1 MWKESNVRRSPRISG
16 LNLNACQGQQQMG
29 RVKVD
34 STKKSTAANANAN
47 ANANADA
54 NADANAAAAA
64 VAVAVAVG
72 PASRTRARKK
82 RKLKPLQDV
91 AAANTTFVSP
101 IAQESEDGDTNG
113 AEDGE
118 EQNLKYQPSNS
129 DQPSSVPSAPQMPE
143 KRVLELILNILQRKD
158 THEIF
163 AEPVDTKEVEDYYE
177 IIKEP
182 MDFGTMRAKLHEGMY
197 TSLDQFEHDVFL
209 ISGNA
214 MHFNSSGSIYFRQAR
229 IIHELSKRVFHAL
242 RTDPGNFE
250 LEFSETRR
258 RTGRR
263 PQIEPKGQISSSILK
278 PATKFRSNSM
288 TANVSSKTVSGATIL
303 RRRSQRNPEKP
314 SAASTL
320 TARDN
325 KMLLGATGGRRTS
338 FSEADRRS
346 TYSPRVSDNSLMSNL
361 LHSHNAR
368 ILNTFPFQLVN
379 QQDMGYRESLML
391 FVRDLGPTAQM
402 VAERKLHGCSAE
414 APNFQSSSSNC
425 WFQAPQCH
433 NPPAHAS
440 VQQRQAALDNN
451 SGSIMSQNLLEHH
464 LGNQTVP
471 GNSCGRT
478 ELCDSSKVGG
488 RMDIYAASVEVEPN
502 GVKNIP
508 HAFKEDICRSSAT
521 KNSGSEMV
529 EKSRNNMAISG
540 SNPPTAAAREL
551 NFSVAGLKDK
561 GSLSATMFS
570 DKSML
575 DNQAQS
581 LKSTSD
587 YSHSDLLCFSLRKN
601 HSSSSLWPLR
611 TTSMSTSPQTKGS
624 ISNPG
629 SQCLRRNDQ
638 ASTAQCQSHE
648 VNDSSRSSQD
658 LKSNQHLPLAP
669 PFTFDLSY
677 LKSRLGQITTPTRD
691 KSLLPT
697 GRSFL
702 DKTSYQKLDDH
713 QQSSLDSKH
722 TDLVLQL
729 LIISIDH
736 SSDKEELIKVGMKVN
751 SDKEAYDLYNK
762 YALRKGFSI
771 CIWNIRR
778 DTSNK
783 IRQREFVCSKQGFQL
798 DEDLCEVKK
807 VNNLETRTCCKVMI
821 RLTVNDGEW
830 VISHIYSYHNH
841 ELAKPEER
849 QFLKSSRKILSA
861 HGAVIRSM
869 VNAGIR
875 ASKSY
880 SYLAN
885 EIGVAEMIK
894 KFKLEDH
901 SWLRKLHSLKEK
913 WCPAFSLDTF
923 SANMKST
930 QRSESTDNVFH
941 DNEAKEVRLEEL
953 QDYYSSELSG
963 NNTQSGQLLRLSE
976 LMHARTEI
984 YSIVSLRV
992 SGTRI
997 VKEQLAHTVKLW
1009 EDDMETMS
1017 IFENSKKMDDHSNH
1031 NVLVNDKL
1039 VLNPAKIRTKGLTN
1053 GRIKSNLEKQKRKT
1067 TKGQKKNATT
1077 NGPSHPI
1084 ALQQFST
1091 FNPSIHNLSFSSIL
1105 QGIDRMPHLN
1115 QHGPSSSLPTVAFGQ
1130 WPHLIQVA
1138 KAFTESGNMWIYI
1151 LV

>member
-1 MWKESNVRRSPRISG
+1 MSSRRKVQMSMMWKESNVRRSPRISG
-16 LNLNACQGQQQMG
+16 LNLNECQGQQQMG

-34 STKKSTAANANAN
+34 STKKSTAANA
-47 ANANADA
+47 
-54 NADANAAAAA
+54 DANAAAA
-64 VAVAVAVG
+64 AVAVG

-197 TSLDQFEHDVFL
+197 TSLDQFE
-209 ISGNA
+209 
-214 MHFNSSGSIYFRQAR
+214 AR

-346 TYSPRVSDNSLMSNL
+346 TYSPRSLFLNDNDSTDLSSNN
-361 LHSHNAR
+361 HSKTLKH
-368 ILNTFPFQLVN
+368 VN

-729 LIISIDH
+729 
-736 SSDKEELIKVGMKVN
+736 
-751 SDKEAYDLYNK
+751 
-762 YALRKGFSI
+762 
-771 CIWNIRR
+771 
-778 DTSNK
+778 
-783 IRQREFVCSKQGFQL
+783 
-798 DEDLCEVKK
+798 
-807 VNNLETRTCCKVMI
+807 
-821 RLTVNDGEW
+821 
-830 VISHIYSYHNH
+830 
-841 ELAKPEER
+841 
-849 QFLKSSRKILSA
+849 
-861 HGAVIRSM
+861 
-869 VNAGIR
+869 
-875 ASKSY
+875 
-880 SYLAN
+880 
-885 EIGVAEMIK
+885 
-894 KFKLEDH
+894 
-901 SWLRKLHSLKEK
+901 
-913 WCPAFSLDTF
+913 
-923 SANMKST
+923 
-930 QRSESTDNVFH
+930 
-941 DNEAKEVRLEEL
+941 
-953 QDYYSSELSG
+953 
-963 NNTQSGQLLRLSE
+963 
-976 LMHARTEI
+976 
-984 YSIVSLRV
+984 
-992 SGTRI
+992 
-997 VKEQLAHTVKLW
+997 
-1009 EDDMETMS
+1009 
-1017 IFENSKKMDDHSNH
+1017 
-1031 NVLVNDKL
+1031 
-1039 VLNPAKIRTKGLTN
+1039 
-1053 GRIKSNLEKQKRKT
+1053 
-1067 TKGQKKNATT
+1067 
-1077 NGPSHPI
+1077 
-1084 ALQQFST
+1084 
-1091 FNPSIHNLSFSSIL
+1091 
-1105 QGIDRMPHLN
+1105 
-1115 QHGPSSSLPTVAFGQ
+1115 
-1130 WPHLIQVA
+1130 
-1138 KAFTESGNMWIYI
+1138 
-1151 LV
+1151 

>member
-1 MWKESNVRRSPRISG
+1 MSMMWKESNVRRSPRISG

-34 STKKSTAANANAN
+34 STKKSTAANAN

-101 IAQESEDGDTNG
+101 IAQEVCFFTPFTLSVNVHGKDTN
-113 AEDGE
+113 
-118 EQNLKYQPSNS
+118 
-129 DQPSSVPSAPQMPE
+129 
-143 KRVLELILNILQRKD
+143 
-158 THEIF
+158 EIF

-197 TSLDQFEHDVFL
+197 TSLEQFE
-209 ISGNA
+209 
-214 MHFNSSGSIYFRQAR
+214 AR

-250 LEFSETRR
+250 LEFLETRR

-263 PQIEPKGQISSSILK
+263 PQIEPKGQISSSSLK
-278 PATKFRSNSM
+278 PATNFRSNSM
-288 TANVSSKTVSGATIL
+288 TANVLSKTVSGATIL

-346 TYSPRVSDNSLMSNL
+346 TYSPRLLFLNDNDSTDLSSNS
-361 LHSHNAR
+361 HSKTLKH
-368 ILNTFPFQLVN
+368 VN

-391 FVRDLGPTAQM
+391 FVRDLGPTAQI

-433 NPPAHAS
+433 KPPAHAS

-488 RMDIYAASVEVEPN
+488 SMDIYAASVEVEPN
-502 GVKNIP
+502 GVKNVP
-508 HAFKEDICRSSAT
+508 HAFEGDICRSSAT
-521 KNSGSEMV
+521 KDSGSEMV
-529 EKSRNNMAISG
+529 EKSRNNMAMSG
-540 SNPPTAAAREL
+540 SNSPTAAAREL

-570 DKSML
+570 DKCML

-581 LKSTSD
+581 SKSTSD
-587 YSHSDLLCFSLRKN
+587 YSHSDLLCFSLRTN

-629 SQCLRRNDQ
+629 SQCLRRIDQ
-638 ASTAQCQSHE
+638 AITAQCQSHE
-648 VNDSSRSSQD
+648 VNDSSRSSPD

-677 LKSRLGQITTPTRD
+677 LKTRLGQITTPTRD

-729 LIISIDH
+729 
-736 SSDKEELIKVGMKVN
+736 
-751 SDKEAYDLYNK
+751 
-762 YALRKGFSI
+762 
-771 CIWNIRR
+771 
-778 DTSNK
+778 
-783 IRQREFVCSKQGFQL
+783 
-798 DEDLCEVKK
+798 
-807 VNNLETRTCCKVMI
+807 
-821 RLTVNDGEW
+821 
-830 VISHIYSYHNH
+830 
-841 ELAKPEER
+841 
-849 QFLKSSRKILSA
+849 
-861 HGAVIRSM
+861 
-869 VNAGIR
+869 
-875 ASKSY
+875 
-880 SYLAN
+880 
-885 EIGVAEMIK
+885 
-894 KFKLEDH
+894 
-901 SWLRKLHSLKEK
+901 
-913 WCPAFSLDTF
+913 
-923 SANMKST
+923 
-930 QRSESTDNVFH
+930 
-941 DNEAKEVRLEEL
+941 
-953 QDYYSSELSG
+953 
-963 NNTQSGQLLRLSE
+963 
-976 LMHARTEI
+976 
-984 YSIVSLRV
+984 
-992 SGTRI
+992 
-997 VKEQLAHTVKLW
+997 
-1009 EDDMETMS
+1009 
-1017 IFENSKKMDDHSNH
+1017 
-1031 NVLVNDKL
+1031 
-1039 VLNPAKIRTKGLTN
+1039 
-1053 GRIKSNLEKQKRKT
+1053 
-1067 TKGQKKNATT
+1067 
-1077 NGPSHPI
+1077 
-1084 ALQQFST
+1084 
-1091 FNPSIHNLSFSSIL
+1091 
-1105 QGIDRMPHLN
+1105 
-1115 QHGPSSSLPTVAFGQ
+1115 
-1130 WPHLIQVA
+1130 
-1138 KAFTESGNMWIYI
+1138 
-1151 LV
+1151 

>member
-1 MWKESNVRRSPRISG
+1 MSMMWKESNVRRSPRISG

-34 STKKSTAANANAN
+34 STKKSTAANAN

-101 IAQESEDGDTNG
+101 IAQEDYSCRTLEFS
-113 AEDGE
+113 
-118 EQNLKYQPSNS
+118 L

-143 KRVLELILNILQRKD
+143 KRVLELILDILQRKD
-158 THEIF
+158 TNEIF

-197 TSLDQFEHDVFL
+197 TSLEQFE
-209 ISGNA
+209 
-214 MHFNSSGSIYFRQAR
+214 AR

-250 LEFSETRR
+250 LEFLETRR

-263 PQIEPKGQISSSILK
+263 PQIEPKGQISSSSLK
-278 PATKFRSNSM
+278 PATNFRSNSM
-288 TANVSSKTVSGATIL
+288 TANVLSKTVSGATIL

-346 TYSPRVSDNSLMSNL
+346 TYSPRLLFLNDNDSTDLSSNS
-361 LHSHNAR
+361 HSKTLKH
-368 ILNTFPFQLVN
+368 VN

-391 FVRDLGPTAQM
+391 FVRDLGPTAQI

-433 NPPAHAS
+433 KPPAHAS

-488 RMDIYAASVEVEPN
+488 SMDIYAASVEVEPN
-502 GVKNIP
+502 GVKNVP
-508 HAFKEDICRSSAT
+508 HAFEGDICRSSAT
-521 KNSGSEMV
+521 KDSGSEMV
-529 EKSRNNMAISG
+529 EKSRNNMAMSG
-540 SNPPTAAAREL
+540 SNSPTAAAREL

-570 DKSML
+570 DKCML

-581 LKSTSD
+581 SKSTSD
-587 YSHSDLLCFSLRKN
+587 YSHSDLLCFSLRTN

-629 SQCLRRNDQ
+629 SQCLRRIDQ
-638 ASTAQCQSHE
+638 AITAQCQSHE
-648 VNDSSRSSQD
+648 VNDSSRSSPD

-677 LKSRLGQITTPTRD
+677 LKTRLGQITTPTRD

-729 LIISIDH
+729 
-736 SSDKEELIKVGMKVN
+736 
-751 SDKEAYDLYNK
+751 
-762 YALRKGFSI
+762 
-771 CIWNIRR
+771 
-778 DTSNK
+778 
-783 IRQREFVCSKQGFQL
+783 
-798 DEDLCEVKK
+798 
-807 VNNLETRTCCKVMI
+807 
-821 RLTVNDGEW
+821 
-830 VISHIYSYHNH
+830 
-841 ELAKPEER
+841 
-849 QFLKSSRKILSA
+849 
-861 HGAVIRSM
+861 
-869 VNAGIR
+869 
-875 ASKSY
+875 
-880 SYLAN
+880 
-885 EIGVAEMIK
+885 
-894 KFKLEDH
+894 
-901 SWLRKLHSLKEK
+901 
-913 WCPAFSLDTF
+913 
-923 SANMKST
+923 
-930 QRSESTDNVFH
+930 
-941 DNEAKEVRLEEL
+941 
-953 QDYYSSELSG
+953 
-963 NNTQSGQLLRLSE
+963 
-976 LMHARTEI
+976 
-984 YSIVSLRV
+984 
-992 SGTRI
+992 
-997 VKEQLAHTVKLW
+997 
-1009 EDDMETMS
+1009 
-1017 IFENSKKMDDHSNH
+1017 
-1031 NVLVNDKL
+1031 
-1039 VLNPAKIRTKGLTN
+1039 
-1053 GRIKSNLEKQKRKT
+1053 
-1067 TKGQKKNATT
+1067 
-1077 NGPSHPI
+1077 
-1084 ALQQFST
+1084 
-1091 FNPSIHNLSFSSIL
+1091 
-1105 QGIDRMPHLN
+1105 
-1115 QHGPSSSLPTVAFGQ
+1115 
-1130 WPHLIQVA
+1130 
-1138 KAFTESGNMWIYI
+1138 
-1151 LV
+1151 

>member
-1 MWKESNVRRSPRISG
+1 MSMMWKESNVRRSPRISG

-101 IAQESEDGDTNG
+101 IAQESEDGDSNG

-143 KRVLELILNILQRKD
+143 KRVLELILDILQRKD
-158 THEIF
+158 TNEIF

-197 TSLDQFEHDVFL
+197 TSLEQFEHDVFL

-214 MHFNSSGSIYFRQAR
+214 MHFNSSGTIYFRQAR

-250 LEFSETRR
+250 LEFLETRR

-263 PQIEPKGQISSSILK
+263 PQIEPKGQISSSSLK
-278 PATKFRSNSM
+278 PATNFRSNSM
-288 TANVSSKTVSGATIL
+288 TANVLSKTVSGATIL

-346 TYSPRVSDNSLMSNL
+346 TYSPRLLFLNDNDSTDLSSNS
-361 LHSHNAR
+361 HSKTLKH
-368 ILNTFPFQLVN
+368 VN

-391 FVRDLGPTAQM
+391 FVRDLGPTAQI

-433 NPPAHAS
+433 KPPAHAS

-488 RMDIYAASVEVEPN
+488 SMDIYAASVEVEPN
-502 GVKNIP
+502 GVKNVP
-508 HAFKEDICRSSAT
+508 HAFEGDICRSSAT
-521 KNSGSEMV
+521 KDSGSEMV
-529 EKSRNNMAISG
+529 EKSRNNMAMSG
-540 SNPPTAAAREL
+540 SNSPTAAAREL

-570 DKSML
+570 DKCML

-581 LKSTSD
+581 SKSTSD
-587 YSHSDLLCFSLRKN
+587 YSHSDLLCFSLRTN

-629 SQCLRRNDQ
+629 SQCLRRIDQ
-638 ASTAQCQSHE
+638 AITAQCQSHE
-648 VNDSSRSSQD
+648 VNDSSRSSPD

-677 LKSRLGQITTPTRD
+677 LKTRLGQITTPTRD

-729 LIISIDH
+729 
-736 SSDKEELIKVGMKVN
+736 
-751 SDKEAYDLYNK
+751 
-762 YALRKGFSI
+762 
-771 CIWNIRR
+771 
-778 DTSNK
+778 
-783 IRQREFVCSKQGFQL
+783 
-798 DEDLCEVKK
+798 
-807 VNNLETRTCCKVMI
+807 
-821 RLTVNDGEW
+821 
-830 VISHIYSYHNH
+830 
-841 ELAKPEER
+841 
-849 QFLKSSRKILSA
+849 
-861 HGAVIRSM
+861 
-869 VNAGIR
+869 
-875 ASKSY
+875 
-880 SYLAN
+880 
-885 EIGVAEMIK
+885 
-894 KFKLEDH
+894 
-901 SWLRKLHSLKEK
+901 
-913 WCPAFSLDTF
+913 
-923 SANMKST
+923 
-930 QRSESTDNVFH
+930 
-941 DNEAKEVRLEEL
+941 
-953 QDYYSSELSG
+953 
-963 NNTQSGQLLRLSE
+963 
-976 LMHARTEI
+976 
-984 YSIVSLRV
+984 
-992 SGTRI
+992 
-997 VKEQLAHTVKLW
+997 
-1009 EDDMETMS
+1009 
-1017 IFENSKKMDDHSNH
+1017 
-1031 NVLVNDKL
+1031 
-1039 VLNPAKIRTKGLTN
+1039 
-1053 GRIKSNLEKQKRKT
+1053 
-1067 TKGQKKNATT
+1067 
-1077 NGPSHPI
+1077 
-1084 ALQQFST
+1084 
-1091 FNPSIHNLSFSSIL
+1091 
-1105 QGIDRMPHLN
+1105 
-1115 QHGPSSSLPTVAFGQ
+1115 
-1130 WPHLIQVA
+1130 
-1138 KAFTESGNMWIYI
+1138 
-1151 LV
+1151 

>member
-1 MWKESNVRRSPRISG
+1 MSMMWKESNVRRSPRISG
-16 LNLNACQGQQQMG
+16 LNLNECQGQQQMG

-34 STKKSTAANANAN
+34 STKKSTAANA
-47 ANANADA
+47 
-54 NADANAAAAA
+54 DANAAAA
-64 VAVAVAVG
+64 AVAVG

-101 IAQESEDGDTNG
+101 IAQEVCFFTSFT
-113 AEDGE
+113 
-118 EQNLKYQPSNS
+118 L
-129 DQPSSVPSAPQMPE
+129 SVN
-143 KRVLELILNILQRKD
+143 VHGKD

-197 TSLDQFEHDVFL
+197 TSLDQFE
-209 ISGNA
+209 
-214 MHFNSSGSIYFRQAR
+214 AR

-346 TYSPRVSDNSLMSNL
+346 TYSPRSLFLNDNDSTDLSSNN
-361 LHSHNAR
+361 HSKTLKH
-368 ILNTFPFQLVN
+368 VN

-729 LIISIDH
+729 
-736 SSDKEELIKVGMKVN
+736 
-751 SDKEAYDLYNK
+751 
-762 YALRKGFSI
+762 
-771 CIWNIRR
+771 
-778 DTSNK
+778 
-783 IRQREFVCSKQGFQL
+783 
-798 DEDLCEVKK
+798 
-807 VNNLETRTCCKVMI
+807 
-821 RLTVNDGEW
+821 
-830 VISHIYSYHNH
+830 
-841 ELAKPEER
+841 
-849 QFLKSSRKILSA
+849 
-861 HGAVIRSM
+861 
-869 VNAGIR
+869 
-875 ASKSY
+875 
-880 SYLAN
+880 
-885 EIGVAEMIK
+885 
-894 KFKLEDH
+894 
-901 SWLRKLHSLKEK
+901 
-913 WCPAFSLDTF
+913 
-923 SANMKST
+923 
-930 QRSESTDNVFH
+930 
-941 DNEAKEVRLEEL
+941 
-953 QDYYSSELSG
+953 
-963 NNTQSGQLLRLSE
+963 
-976 LMHARTEI
+976 
-984 YSIVSLRV
+984 
-992 SGTRI
+992 
-997 VKEQLAHTVKLW
+997 
-1009 EDDMETMS
+1009 
-1017 IFENSKKMDDHSNH
+1017 
-1031 NVLVNDKL
+1031 
-1039 VLNPAKIRTKGLTN
+1039 
-1053 GRIKSNLEKQKRKT
+1053 
-1067 TKGQKKNATT
+1067 
-1077 NGPSHPI
+1077 
-1084 ALQQFST
+1084 
-1091 FNPSIHNLSFSSIL
+1091 
-1105 QGIDRMPHLN
+1105 
-1115 QHGPSSSLPTVAFGQ
+1115 
-1130 WPHLIQVA
+1130 
-1138 KAFTESGNMWIYI
+1138 
-1151 LV
+1151 

>member
-16 LNLNACQGQQQMG
+16 LNLNECQGQQQMG

-34 STKKSTAANANAN
+34 STKKSTAANA
-47 ANANADA
+47 
-54 NADANAAAAA
+54 DANAAAA
-64 VAVAVAVG
+64 AVAVG

-101 IAQESEDGDTNG
+101 IAQEVCFFTSFTLSVNVHG
-113 AEDGE
+113 
-118 EQNLKYQPSNS
+118 LKMAIRMARKMVKSKILNINR
-129 DQPSSVPSAPQMPE
+129 VIVMPE

-346 TYSPRVSDNSLMSNL
+346 TYSPRSLFLNDNDSTDLSSNN
-361 LHSHNAR
+361 HSKTLKH
-368 ILNTFPFQLVN
+368 VN

-648 VNDSSRSSQD
+648 VNDSS
-658 LKSNQHLPLAP
+658 
-669 PFTFDLSY
+669 
-677 LKSRLGQITTPTRD
+677 
-691 KSLLPT
+691 
-697 GRSFL
+697 
-702 DKTSYQKLDDH
+702 
-713 QQSSLDSKH
+713 
-722 TDLVLQL
+722 
-729 LIISIDH
+729 
-736 SSDKEELIKVGMKVN
+736 
-751 SDKEAYDLYNK
+751 
-762 YALRKGFSI
+762 
-771 CIWNIRR
+771 
-778 DTSNK
+778 
-783 IRQREFVCSKQGFQL
+783 
-798 DEDLCEVKK
+798 
-807 VNNLETRTCCKVMI
+807 
-821 RLTVNDGEW
+821 
-830 VISHIYSYHNH
+830 
-841 ELAKPEER
+841 
-849 QFLKSSRKILSA
+849 
-861 HGAVIRSM
+861 
-869 VNAGIR
+869 
-875 ASKSY
+875 
-880 SYLAN
+880 
-885 EIGVAEMIK
+885 
-894 KFKLEDH
+894 
-901 SWLRKLHSLKEK
+901 
-913 WCPAFSLDTF
+913 
-923 SANMKST
+923 
-930 QRSESTDNVFH
+930 
-941 DNEAKEVRLEEL
+941 
-953 QDYYSSELSG
+953 
-963 NNTQSGQLLRLSE
+963 
-976 LMHARTEI
+976 
-984 YSIVSLRV
+984 
-992 SGTRI
+992 
-997 VKEQLAHTVKLW
+997 
-1009 EDDMETMS
+1009 
-1017 IFENSKKMDDHSNH
+1017 
-1031 NVLVNDKL
+1031 
-1039 VLNPAKIRTKGLTN
+1039 
-1053 GRIKSNLEKQKRKT
+1053 
-1067 TKGQKKNATT
+1067 
-1077 NGPSHPI
+1077 
-1084 ALQQFST
+1084 
-1091 FNPSIHNLSFSSIL
+1091 
-1105 QGIDRMPHLN
+1105 
-1115 QHGPSSSLPTVAFGQ
+1115 
-1130 WPHLIQVA
+1130 
-1138 KAFTESGNMWIYI
+1138 
-1151 LV
+1151 